1 MMIDN
6 TAFRS
11 FVYSCKTNN
20 LNRTMPILHSVYFYF
35 KPETD
40 LETVKTQQDVIETEF
55 STIESIDQLMVG
67 GPEGIIRDVVDN
79 TYGTSLHAVV
89 ADLEALKAYQEH
101 PIHLDF
107 LARFKSNWSAVKIYD
122 TRI

>member
-1 MMIDN
+1 
-6 TAFRS
+6 
-11 FVYSCKTNN
+11 
-20 LNRTMPILHSVYFYF
+20 MPILHSVYFYF
-35 KPETD
+35 KPEIDVDTIM
-40 LETVKTQQDVIETEF
+40 TQQNAIKAEF
-55 STIESIDQLMVG
+55 TAIESIDQLMVG

-89 ADLEALKAYQEH
+89 ANREALQAYQEH

-107 LARFKSNWSAVKIYD
+107 LMRFKSNWSTVKIYD

>member
-1 MMIDN
+1 
-6 TAFRS
+6 
-11 FVYSCKTNN
+11 
-20 LNRTMPILHSVYFYF
+20 MPILHSVYFYF
-35 KPETD
+35 KPETA
-40 LETVKTQQDVIETEF
+40 LETIVTQQDVIKNDF
-55 STIESIDQLMVG
+55 RSIDSIDQLMVG

-89 ADLEALKAYQEH
+89 ADRGALQAYQEH
-101 PIHLDF
+101 PIHLEF

>member
-1 MMIDN
+1 
-6 TAFRS
+6 
-11 FVYSCKTNN
+11 
-20 LNRTMPILHSVYFYF
+20 MPILHSVYFYF

-40 LETVKTQQDVIETEF
+40 LETIVTQQDVIKTDF
-55 STIESIDQLMVG
+55 IKIEAIDQLMVG

-89 ADLEALKAYQEH
+89 ADREALQVYQEH
-101 PIHLDF
+101 PIHKDF
-107 LARFKSNWSAVKIYD
+107 LTRFKSNWAAVKIYD